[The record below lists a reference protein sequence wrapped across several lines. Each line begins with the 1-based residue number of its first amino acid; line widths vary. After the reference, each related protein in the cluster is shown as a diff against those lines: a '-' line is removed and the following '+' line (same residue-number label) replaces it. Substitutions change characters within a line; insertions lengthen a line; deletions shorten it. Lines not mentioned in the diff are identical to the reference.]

1 MEFSIRP
8 AVGVDAVEMLAIY
21 AEFVTHTAVSFETEV
36 PSPAEFQQRIAD
48 YSAHAPWLVCE
59 AGRRV
64 AGFAYGSRHRE
75 RAAYQWSVDVTVYV
89 HGDFR
94 RRGIGVI
101 LYRNLFRSLRAQG
114 FCTAYAGITLPNP
127 ASVVLH
133 ESLGFKPV
141 GVYEGVG
148 YKLGS
153 WHDVGWWGLRL
164 QEPLQPPQP
173 LRPPEAA
180 LAEAKLEV

>member
-8 AVGVDAVEMLAIY
+8 AIGVDAAEMLAIY

-48 YSAHAPWLVCE
+48 YSAYAPWLVCE

-64 AGFAYGSRHRE
+64 AGFAYGSRHRQ

-89 HGDFR
+89 HGNFR
-94 RRGIGVI
+94 RMGLGVT
-101 LYRNLFRSLRAQG
+101 LYRNLFRCLRAQG

-127 ASVVLH
+127 ASVSLH

-141 GVYEGVG
+141 GVYKDVG

-153 WHDVGWWGLRL
+153 WHDVGWWDLRL
-164 QEPLQPPQP
+164 QEPPQPPRP
-173 LRPPEAA
+173 PRPPEAI
-180 LAEAKLEV
+180 LAEVRLEV